1 MSTLK
6 KLMRANPGYTF
17 TSQYCLAGDE
27 WNTLLSFFNYYE
39 QVFPGQGIVARLL
52 VVFHDEHGGELK
64 VHQQEVAP
72 GSTAQVDAR
81 ELGVTQSRLVVVAA
95 VAMAN
100 LEELAAGK
108 FKINASVPT
117 SFYVTWDRANSA
129 RDMMH
134 EWEGVATQPR
144 PANTTPHAGLK
155 YSEQVAEYGLMVTNP
170 NLTPSPGGKDLLVLR
185 SATNGKTV
193 ARAEMDRLPPMGS
206 KIIRLKD
213 YFPNIDAQLQE
224 HDRMVIDLTT
234 SAQAAP
240 LTAEWYKSGDFHFHH
255 L

>member
-1 MSTLK
+1 MSALK
-6 KLMRANPGYTF
+6 KLMRKYPGYTF
-17 TSQYCLAGDE
+17 TSQYCLVRDE

-52 VVFHDEHGGELK
+52 LVFHDEQGNELK
-64 VHQQEVAP
+64 VYEQEVSA

-81 ELGVTQSRLVVVAA
+81 KLGLNQSGLVTVAA

-108 FKINASVPT
+108 FKVNASIPT
-117 SFYVTWDRANSA
+117 SFYVTWDCANSA

-134 EWEGVATQPR
+134 EWEGVAESR
-144 PANTTPHAGLK
+144 PAISTHHAGLK
-155 YSEQVAEYGLMVTNP
+155 YSELIADYGFMLTNP
-170 NLTPSPGGKDLLVLR
+170 NLAPSPGGKDLLTLR
-185 SATNGKTV
+185 SATNGKIIG
-193 ARAEMDRLPPMGS
+193 RAEMNRLLPMGS
-206 KIIRLKD
+206 KIIKFKD
-213 YFPNIDAQLQE
+213 YFPNIDVQLQE
-224 HDRMVIDLTT
+224 HDQMVIDLTT
-234 SAQAAP
+234 SAHAAP

>member
-1 MSTLK
+1 MFTLK
-6 KLMRANPGYTF
+6 QLMREYPGYTF
-17 TSQYCLAGDE
+17 TSQYCLASDE

-52 VVFHDEHGGELK
+52 VAFHDEQGSELH
-64 VHQQEVAP
+64 VHEEEVAP

-81 ELGVTQSRLVVVAA
+81 KLGLSQSGIVAVAA

-100 LEELAAGK
+100 LEKLAAGR
-108 FKINASVPT
+108 FKVNETIPT
-117 SFYVTWDRANSA
+117 SFYVNWDRANSA

-134 EWEGVATQPR
+134 EWEGVVQTR
-144 PANTTPHAGLK
+144 PVYSTHHAGLK
-155 YSEQVAEYGLMVTNP
+155 YSEQIADYGFIVTNP
-170 NLTPSPGGKDLLVLR
+170 NLTPSPGGKDLLTLR
-185 SATNGKTV
+185 SGKNGKTV
-193 ARAEMDRLPPMGS
+193 ARAEMDRLPAMGS
-206 KIIRLKD
+206 KIIKFKD
-213 YFPNIDAQLQE
+213 YFPNIDVQLLE
-224 HDRMVIDLTT
+224 HDHMVIDLTT

>member
-1 MSTLK
+1 MSSLQ
-6 KLMRANPGYTF
+6 KLMNAHPEYTF
-17 TSQYCLAGDE
+17 TSQYCLVGDE

-39 QVFPGQGIVARLL
+39 QVFPGQGLVARLL
-52 VVFHDEHGGELK
+52 AVFHDEHGNELK
-64 VHQQEVAP
+64 VHEQEVAP

-81 ELGVTQSRLVVVAA
+81 ELGVTRSGLVAVGA

-100 LEELAAGK
+100 LEELAAGR
-108 FKINASVPT
+108 FKVNASVPT

-134 EWEGVATQPR
+134 EWDGVALSRQASST
-144 PANTTPHAGLK
+144 HHVGLK
-155 YSEQVAEYGLMVTNP
+155 YSEQVADYGLIVTNP
-170 NLTPSPGGKDLLVLR
+170 NLAPSPAGNDLLTLR
-185 SATNGKTV
+185 SAAHRKTV

-206 KIIRLKD
+206 RIIRFKD

-224 HDRMVIDLTT
+224 HDRMVIDLTS

-240 LTAEWYKSGDFHFHH
+240 LTVEWYKSGDFHFHH